1 MNPHLVYKIN
11 KAYINSIFRV
21 LLKLVKG
28 ISILAGLLAIFMI
41 LISFTTL
48 PYKGIYWLGTS
59 SLKAELTPEY
69 IIIMGGSA
77 MPGKSGLIRSYYA
90 AKVAEEF
97 SGAEII
103 IALPGDIYDINSS
116 IRLMQKELEIRNINP
131 NRIILES
138 EGKNTRYQALE
149 IQKIIPMQKSSVL
162 IVTSP
167 EHMRRSILAF
177 EKIGFQNINGVPA
190 FDAVHDFELIFNDE
204 ELGGKNRFL
213 PEIGNNTQIRYQFWK
228 HLEYEII
235 FIREIVA
242 LGYYNLKGW
251 I

>member
-1 MNPHLVYKIN
+1 VYNLNRK
-11 KAYINSIFRV
+11 YINSFFRV
-21 LLKLVKG
+21 LLKLVKI
-28 ISILAGLLAIFMI
+28 ISIVAGILAIIFI
-41 LISFTTL
+41 IISFTTL
-48 PYKGIYWLGTS
+48 PYEGIYWLGTS
-59 SLKAELTPEY
+59 TLKAESTPQY
-69 IIIMGGSA
+69 IIVMGGSA
-77 MPGKSGLIRSYYA
+77 MPGESGLLRSYYA
-90 AKVAEEF
+90 AMVAKEF
-97 SGAEII
+97 SKADII
-103 IALPGDIYDINSS
+103 IALPGDICDSSSS

-131 NRIILES
+131 NRFILEN

-149 IQKIIPMQKSSVL
+149 IQKIIPSKKSSII

-167 EHMRRSILAF
+167 SHMRRSILSF
-177 EKIGFQNINGVPA
+177 EKVGFQNVNGVPA
-190 FDAVHDFELIFNDE
+190 FSAVHDFELIFNDE

-235 FIREIVA
+235 FIREIIA